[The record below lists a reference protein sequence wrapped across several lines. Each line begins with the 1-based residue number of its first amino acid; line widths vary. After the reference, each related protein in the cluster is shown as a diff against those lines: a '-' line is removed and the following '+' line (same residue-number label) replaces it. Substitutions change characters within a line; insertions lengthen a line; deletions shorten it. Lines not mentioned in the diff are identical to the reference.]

1 MGALSMISD
10 PVSEELTVPD
20 AGENKYWACFH
31 RVPYVGPTRID
42 RLLHRFGTLERAWSA
57 SPRELRAVLDE
68 RAVEHLLQTR
78 AKLDPDTEMARFEQ
92 KGISVVSRVD
102 PRYPRLLAEVPAPP
116 TVLYVRGE
124 LTAADDKAVAIV
136 GTRRSTTYG
145 QDVAVRL
152 ATDLARAGVTIVS
165 GLARGIDAAAHHAA
179 LRAGGRTIAVLG
191 SGPDVIYPPEHR
203 RLAEQ
208 IMTSGAVLSDYAP
221 GQKPDAKNFPARNR
235 IISGLSLGVIIAEAP
250 SRSGALITADF
261 AADQSREVFVVPGSI
276 FSTAGIGGLRLL
288 RDGARPIASAD
299 DVLEDLRLTSTA
311 QPAVAQMALPFDND
325 QERRL
330 HALLTGDGQ
339 HIDDLAAA
347 INLPIGAVSALLLTM
362 ELKGLARNSGAQ
374 HYTRV

>member
-1 MGALSMISD
+1 MISD
-10 PVSEELTVPD
+10 LAPEVRPAPG
-20 AGENKYWACFH
+20 AGETKYWACFH
-31 RVPYVGPTRID
+31 RVPYIGPTRID
-42 RLLHRFGTLERAWSA
+42 RLLSRFGSLERAWTASSA
-57 SPRELRAVLDE
+57 ELRSVLDE
-68 RAVEHLLQTR
+68 RAADHLLKTR
-78 AKLDPDTEMARFEQ
+78 AKLDPDMEMARFEQ
-92 KGISVVSRVD
+92 KGIKVLSRVD
-102 PRYPRLLAEVPAPP
+102 PGYPRLLALVPAPP

-124 LTAADDKAVAIV
+124 LTPADDAAVAIV
-136 GTRRSTTYG
+136 GTRRSSSYG
-145 QDVAVRL
+145 RDVAIRL

-165 GLARGIDAAAHHAA
+165 GLARGIDAAAHQAA
-179 LRAGGRTIAVLG
+179 LQAGGRTIAVLG

-208 IMTSGAVLSDYAP
+208 IMLSGAVVSDYPP

-250 SRSGALITADF
+250 ARSGALITADF
-261 AADQSREVFVVPGSI
+261 AADQSRDVFVVPGSI
-276 FSTAGIGGLRLL
+276 FSAAGSGGLRLL
-288 RDGARPIASAD
+288 RDGARPISSAE
-299 DVLEDLRLTSTA
+299 DVLEDLRLTGSAT
-311 QPAVAQMALPFDND
+311 PSVAQMSLPFDNE

-347 INLPIGAVSALLLTM
+347 INLPIGEVSALLLTM